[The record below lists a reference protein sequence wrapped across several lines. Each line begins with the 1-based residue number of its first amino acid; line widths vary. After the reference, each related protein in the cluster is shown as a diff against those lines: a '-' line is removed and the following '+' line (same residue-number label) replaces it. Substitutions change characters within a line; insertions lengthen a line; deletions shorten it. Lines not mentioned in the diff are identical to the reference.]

1 MKIHDS
7 LRVFL
12 FMHNFLTFHSLDCF
26 VHIWNPVIYMS
37 EKYFD
42 AWNDIKKKID
52 AYQKIP
58 EPREGEVWFCSIG
71 VNVGREQDGKHRN
84 FERPVLVVRKWMRDC
99 FLGVPLSSKPKSGD
113 YFFTVM
119 LLGRPSTAILIQM
132 RFIDAKR
139 LLRPIG
145 SVSETDLQIIRT
157 RLAALINKADPPSL
171 AGPRRQSARGRIV
184 QM

>member
-1 MKIHDS
+1 
-7 LRVFL
+7 
-12 FMHNFLTFHSLDCF
+12 MHNFLTFHSLDCF

-99 FLGVPLSSKPKSGD
+99 FLGVPLSSKMKTGD
-113 YFFTVM
+113 YYSVVTVQNIPRM
-119 LLGRPSTAILIQM
+119 ALLIQM
-132 RFIDAKR
+132 KLFDNHR
-139 LLRPIG
+139 LIRYI
-145 SVSETDLQIIRT
+145 SSISEQDLFNIRIL
-157 RLAALINKADPPSL
+157 LANLITKTDPPSL